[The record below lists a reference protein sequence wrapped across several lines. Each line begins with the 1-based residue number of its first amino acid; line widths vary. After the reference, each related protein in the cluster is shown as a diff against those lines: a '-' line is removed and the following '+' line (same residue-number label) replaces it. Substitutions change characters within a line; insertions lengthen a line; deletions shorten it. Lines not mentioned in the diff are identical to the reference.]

1 MKGMLDF
8 DLKSTATNINVIP
21 NAFWFAFPWCKLLA
35 IGIGLMYPFVRG
47 LFALTLYLLLIVA
60 QQITQTLVA

>member
-1 MKGMLDF
+1 M
-8 DLKSTATNINVIP
+8 
-21 NAFWFAFPWCKLLA
+21 LLA

-47 LFALTLYLLLIVA
+47 LFALTLYLLLTVA